1 MARLPI
7 PGSDDGVWGEIL
19 NDFLEVAHNPD
30 GSINPLALPT
40 LDQLPA
46 PVASVNL
53 AAQRITNLAVG
64 VNPTDALTLGQLPVS
79 LPPAGTAGGDLSGS
93 YPNPTLAATANVESI
108 ITAALPP
115 ATSTSEGM
123 VQLAGDLTGSATNPN
138 VVTANL
144 TTPGKVR
151 QTVYN
156 VRDYGAV
163 GNGVSDDLTAI
174 QAAINTAATASGGI
188 VFFPP
193 GSYLVGGSIVPQSDV
208 TLLGSGSASVLT
220 ISINGNIISTTTAS
234 FNDFTVDNLTFEGT
248 VNQFPSVPTRNRTTS
263 GNGCVTAIYLDGNLD
278 PTNQNAQAITN
289 FTMRNS
295 IVRNCSA
302 LPIRI
307 GGISG
312 VVRVVN
318 NEFSNNQDVGFLY
331 NAEVI
336 FEGNHV
342 MMSADN
348 GVSISR
354 GNTKYP
360 ASATPLKIAAI
371 TVSG

>member
-123 VQLAGDLTGSATNPN
+123 VQLAGDL
-138 VVTANL
+138 
-144 TTPGKVR
+144 
-151 QTVYN
+151 
-156 VRDYGAV
+156 
-163 GNGVSDDLTAI
+163 
-174 QAAINTAATASGGI
+174 
-188 VFFPP
+188 
-193 GSYLVGGSIVPQSDV
+193 
-208 TLLGSGSASVLT
+208 
-220 ISINGNIISTTTAS
+220 
-234 FNDFTVDNLTFEGT
+234 
-248 VNQFPSVPTRNRTTS
+248 
-263 GNGCVTAIYLDGNLD
+263 
-278 PTNQNAQAITN
+278 
-289 FTMRNS
+289 
-295 IVRNCSA
+295 
-302 LPIRI
+302 
-307 GGISG
+307 
-312 VVRVVN
+312 
-318 NEFSNNQDVGFLY
+318 
-331 NAEVI
+331 
-336 FEGNHV
+336 
-342 MMSADN
+342 
-348 GVSISR
+348 
-354 GNTKYP
+354 
-360 ASATPLKIAAI
+360 
-371 TVSG
+371 